1 MADNKKEFHL
11 TGSLEDY
18 LETIFELVR
27 DHKLARVRDIARA
40 RGVKAGS
47 VSPAMRRLSDLGL
60 IKYIEREYIDLT
72 SAGESEARR
81 IYAKH
86 QLLTRFFT
94 KILGMTPEAAEVD
107 ACAMEHNLSD
117 NGMDH
122 LVRFFEFLQ
131 GCPEGD
137 QFLNRFLQCSLIHK
151 DAPKCDIDC
160 SLMKGG
166 ALIQGKLL
174 TSIWELKAGEKAR
187 VCQIASTGAT
197 RQHLLDMGIIPDAV
211 IQLER
216 RSPAEGQSWIKT
228 QGFQLSLTREESE
241 SVIVVAL

>member
-1 MADNKKEFHL
+1 MHL
-11 TGSLEDY
+11 TGALEDY

-27 DHKLARVRDIARA
+27 DHKLARVKDIAKA

-60 IKYIEREYIDLT
+60 IKYVEREYIDLT
-72 SAGESEARR
+72 PTGESEARR

-86 QLLTRFFT
+86 QLLTRFFM
-94 KILGMTPEAAEVD
+94 KILGMSPEAAEVD

-131 GCPEGD
+131 ACPEGD
-137 QFLNRFLQCSLIHK
+137 QLMKRFSQCSVVHE
-151 DAPKCDIDC
+151 DAPKCDVDC
-160 SLMKGG
+160 
-166 ALIQGKLL
+166 ALTKEGYRLQGKLL
-174 TSIWELKAGEKAR
+174 ASIWELKAGEKAR
-187 VCQIASTGAT
+187 VCQIASTGTT

-211 IQLER
+211 IELER
-216 RSPAEGQSWIKT
+216 RSPADSQSWIKT